1 MYNIILKKKAR
12 KFIDKLPTSDKKRI
26 INALKLLPHSGDI
39 KQVKGY
45 DNFMRLRVGDYRI
58 IYTIEENILT
68 IYVLDAGNRGD
79 IYKRY

>member
-1 MYNIILKKKAR
+1 MYSIIIKKKAR
-12 KFIDKLPTSDKKRI
+12 KFLDKLPQSEQRRI
-26 INALKLLPHSGDI
+26 TNALQLLPHSGDI

-58 IYTIEENILT
+58 IYTVDNNILT
-68 IYVLDAGNRGD
+68 IYVLDAGKRGD